1 MTALAPDPL
10 EPRALSAAYRP
21 TALIPTDTVASR
33 ALVVVIA
40 IMTFLACL
48 TAGAAILIGEASQSW
63 RGDVAESVT
72 IQIRPRLD
80 EDAEALLA
88 KVAEA
93 ARTSPGVAEARP
105 LSLADTQALLE
116 PWLGRGLDISN
127 LPLPR
132 LVVVRMRAGHGADL
146 GPLRTAVA
154 VASSEANLDDHSA
167 WLDRLTAMANV
178 IVSFAGAVFLLVIV
192 AMSTAVGFA
201 TRGAVANGREIV
213 EVLHFV
219 GASDGFV
226 ARQFQNHFLG
236 LGLRGSLAGGG
247 AAALCFLAA
256 SVLSAWWRNSAGGAE
271 LAALFG
277 AFSLNVLGYF
287 ALVAICIGV
296 TLLTAYLSRWIVLRH
311 LRNVQ

>member
-10 EPRALSAAYRP
+10 EPRALTAAYRP
-21 TALIPTDTVASR
+21 TALIPADTIASR

-48 TAGAAILIGEASQSW
+48 TAGAAMLIGEASQSW
-63 RGDVAESVT
+63 RSDVAESVT
-72 IQIRPRLD
+72 IQIRPRFD

-88 KVAEA
+88 RVAEA
-93 ARTSPGVAEARP
+93 ARTAPGVAEARP

-116 PWLGRGLDISN
+116 PWLGHGLDIAK

-132 LVVVRMRAGHGADL
+132 LVVVRMQAGKGADL

-154 VASSEANLDDHSA
+154 VASSEANLDDHKA

-178 IVSFAGAVFLLVIV
+178 IVSFAAAVFLLVIV

-219 GASDGFV
+219 GASDAFV

-236 LGLRGSLAGGG
+236 LGLRGSAAGGG
-247 AAALCFLAA
+247 AAAFCFLAA
-256 SVLSAWWRNSAGGAE
+256 SAISAWQRNSAGGAE

-277 AFSLNVLGYF
+277 AFSLNALGYF
-287 ALVAICIGV
+287 GLLAICIGV

-311 LRNVQ
+311 LRYVQ